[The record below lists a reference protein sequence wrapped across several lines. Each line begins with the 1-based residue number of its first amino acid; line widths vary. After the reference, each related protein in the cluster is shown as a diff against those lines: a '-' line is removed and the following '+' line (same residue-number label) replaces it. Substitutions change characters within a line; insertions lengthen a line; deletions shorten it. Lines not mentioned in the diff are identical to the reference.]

1 MTTFKLKSLA
11 APKSASGAT
20 LTTPDWFALSARCTR
35 LKRELKINRK
45 ILGI

>member
-1 MTTFKLKSLA
+1 MINLKLKSLA
-11 APKSASGAT
+11 APKSVSGAT
-20 LTTPDWFALSARCTR
+20 LTTPDRFAMVARCAR

>member
-11 APKSASGAT
+11 APKSASGST
-20 LTTPDWFALSARCTR
+20 LTTPDGFALSARCAR
-35 LKRELKINRK
+35 LKRELKFNRS

>member
-1 MTTFKLKSLA
+1 MNNFKLKSLA
-11 APKSASGAT
+11 APKSVSGAT
-20 LTTPDWFALSARCTR
+20 LTTPDKFAMVTRCAR

>member
-11 APKSASGAT
+11 APKSVSGAT
-20 LTTPDWFALSARCTR
+20 LTTPDRFAMVARCAR
-35 LKRELKINRK
+35 LKRELRINRK

>member
-1 MTTFKLKSLA
+1 MTNFKLKSLA

-20 LTTPDWFALSARCTR
+20 LTTPDRFALNARCAR
-35 LKRELKINRK
+35 LKRELKFNRK

>member
-11 APKSASGAT
+11 APKSSSGST
-20 LTTPDWFALSARCTR
+20 LTTPDRFAMIARCAR

-45 ILGI
+45 VLGI

>member
-11 APKSASGAT
+11 APKSVSGST
-20 LTTPDWFALSARCTR
+20 LTTPDRFAMVARCAR